1 MLGTNMQTASSCGI
15 SAREREAII
24 RALRAGV
31 VPKLGLQHI
40 QVGRAREL
48 EATVGDVESVAQGG
62 ATLRFIIGEYGAGKT
77 LFLNLV
83 RLIALERNMAVVA
96 ADLGPSRRVHASG
109 GEARLLFGDLVG
121 SLAIRRMPEGGALA
135 FVVEQFVAENAREAQ
150 RNGLAPSDVLQRRLA
165 PLRELSFGF
174 DFAAVLIRYG
184 HGYEEGDQESKT
196 AALRWLR
203 AEYAN
208 RSEAR
213 AELGVRNIIDDIRF
227 YDCLK
232 LFARFVTLAGYDG
245 LLVALDEMVNLYK
258 LNSTQ
263 ARNANYE
270 QLLRMANDVLQGHAS
285 HIGFL
290 MGGTPDFLMD
300 GRRGL
305 YRYPA
310 LQSRLSQ
317 NRFVWPGLSDCTG
330 PVVYLEQLTPEHFF
344 VLLTKIRG
352 IFDSA
357 EPGRLSLP
365 DEALAKFMEHCS
377 TTLGDTY
384 FRTPRQTVTAFV
396 NLLSVLEQNPG
407 VRWQDLI
414 GKLSIA
420 REMEG
425 TGPRTAPT
433 ETEHG
438 PSAGDQDDGLASF
451 RL

>member
-1 MLGTNMQTASSCGI
+1 MQVASSCGI

-24 RALRAGV
+24 RALQAGV
-31 VPKLGLQHI
+31 VPKLGLRHI

-48 EATVGDVESVAQGG
+48 EAVIGDIDRVAQGG

-83 RLIALERNMAVVA
+83 RLIALERNMAVVV

-121 SLAIRRMPEGGALA
+121 SLATRGMPDGGALA
-135 FVVEQFVAENAREAQ
+135 FVVERFVAENAAEAQ
-150 RNGLAPSDVLQRRLA
+150 RDGLAPSDVLQRRLA

-174 DFAAVLIRYG
+174 DFAGVLTRYG
-184 HGYEEGDQESKT
+184 RGYEQGDQESKT

-203 AEYAN
+203 AEYAS

-232 LFARFVTLAGYDG
+232 LLARFVTLAGYDG

-305 YRYPA
+305 YSYPA
-310 LQSRLSQ
+310 LQSRLAQ
-317 NRFVWPGLSDCTG
+317 NRFVRPGLSDCAG
-330 PVVYLEQLTPEHFF
+330 PVVHLEHLTPEHLF

-352 IFDSA
+352 IFGSA
-357 EPGRLSLP
+357 EPDRFSLP
-365 DEALAKFMEHCS
+365 DEALVEFMEHCS
-377 TTLGDTY
+377 TTLGDAY

-396 NLLSVLEQNPG
+396 SLLSVLEQNPG
-407 VRWQDLI
+407 LRWQDLI
-414 GKLSIA
+414 GEPAIA
-420 REMEG
+420 RDAEG
-425 TGPRTAPT
+425 ARPGIAPT
-433 ETEHG
+433 ETEHR
-438 PSAGDQDDGLASF
+438 PSADDQDDGLASF